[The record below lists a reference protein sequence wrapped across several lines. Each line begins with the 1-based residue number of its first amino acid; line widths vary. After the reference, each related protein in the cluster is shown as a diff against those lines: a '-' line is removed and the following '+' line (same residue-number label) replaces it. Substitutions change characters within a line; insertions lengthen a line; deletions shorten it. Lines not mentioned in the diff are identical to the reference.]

1 MGRETP
7 SSSGQQRPLEE
18 LGGLSL
24 GTSSSS
30 ALSSFGLK
38 KVWPHNEDISPFHG
52 NLAGAWA
59 VFVPVTAVGLS
70 SLQNLIIMSIISI

>member
-7 SSSGQQRPLEE
+7 SSSGQQRPLE

-38 KVWPHNEDISPFHG
+38 KVWPHNEDISPSHG

-59 VFVPVTAVGLS
+59 GFVPVTAVGLS